1 MSLDGILLVDKPE
14 GVSSAAVVRDVKRRL
29 GAAKVGHLGTLDPF
43 ASGLLPLCVDEGAKV
58 VAFLNE
64 EGKSYEGTIR
74 LGVATDT
81 LDRTGTETARE
92 PVPAVDD
99 ELLRRVARTFLGAGE
114 QVPPMYSALKRKG
127 VRLYELARR
136 GIEVEREP
144 RRIRIERF
152 EVRRLDPE
160 RIDFAVDGSKGL
172 YVRTLAADLAR
183 ALGTVGHLESLRRTR
198 FGSFAV
204 EDAIALDA
212 IAPGRPLPLRSPR
225 EALSARPEI
234 EVDRVLERKLRA
246 GQQWALRDLR
256 APEPGETIAKLIGEG
271 GDLVGILAVAGA
283 RWSIDRILRPKDRP
297 EGPSQP
303 SPALPSS

>member
-1 MSLDGILLVDKPE
+1 
-14 GVSSAAVVRDVKRRL
+14 VKRRL

-92 PVPAVDD
+92 PLPAIDD
-99 ELLRRVARTFLGAGE
+99 EALGRAARAFLGESE

-144 RRIRIERF
+144 RRIRIESF
-152 EVRRLDPE
+152 EVRRVDAE
-160 RIDFAVDGSKGL
+160 RIGFAVAGSKGL

-198 FGSFAV
+198 FGSFAI
-204 EDAIALDA
+204 EDATPLDEVA
-212 IAPGRPLPLRSPR
+212 ADRPLPLRSPR
-225 EALSARPEI
+225 EALPGRPEI
-234 EVDRVLERKLRA
+234 EVDAVLERKLRA
-246 GQQWALRDLR
+246 GQQWALRELR
-256 APEPGETIAKLIGEG
+256 PPQPGERIAKLVGEG
-271 GDLVGILAVAGA
+271 GDLVGILAAAGG
-283 RWSIDRILRPKDRP
+283 RWSIDRILRPRDRP
-297 EGPSQP
+297 EARAQG